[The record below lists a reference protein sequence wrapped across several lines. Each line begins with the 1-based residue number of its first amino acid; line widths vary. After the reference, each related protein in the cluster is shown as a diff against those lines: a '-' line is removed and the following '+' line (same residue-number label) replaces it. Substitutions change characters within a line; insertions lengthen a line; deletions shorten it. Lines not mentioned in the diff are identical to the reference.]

1 MSILNTKHFTSA
13 GRWMFVFATF
23 FANGNMANAQS
34 LAQPDSAQNK
44 REIVFYQLKKI
55 TAQSFILPAALITTG
70 ALGISGKFVIAD
82 DKIKRARDRNFA
94 TFHTSVDNYLQFA
107 PMAAGYVAIINNKEH
122 SFWKYTEKVVV
133 TEVVVNVLV
142 QTVKHIAKVPRPD
155 DGSPTSFPSGH
166 TAQAFAG
173 ATIFSDEFAQHNVWL
188 TASAYA
194 SATAVGVLRIL
205 NNRHWASDVIAGA
218 GFGMASAKLSEWIV
232 EPHYKRRQ
240 ASYHYQL

>member
-1 MSILNTKHFTSA
+1 MVFSFVAWLV
-13 GRWMFVFATF
+13 MF
-23 FANGNMANAQS
+23 NSANAQS
-34 LAQPDSAQNK
+34 FAQSDSSQNK
-44 REIVFYQLKKI
+44 KEIVFYQPKKI
-55 TAQSFILPAALITTG
+55 AVQSFIIPVGLMATG
-70 ALGISGKFVIAD
+70 ALGTSGKFIIPD
-82 DKIKRARDRNFA
+82 GKIKAARDRNFA
-94 TFHTSVDNYLQFA
+94 TFHTSLDNYLQFA
-107 PMAAGYVAIINNKEH
+107 PMAAGYVALYNNKEH

-133 TEVVVNVLV
+133 TEVVVTALV
-142 QTVKHIAKVPRPD
+142 QAVKHIAKVPRPD

-232 EPHYKRRQ
+232 QPRRKKR
-240 ASYHYQL
+240 AATFHYQF